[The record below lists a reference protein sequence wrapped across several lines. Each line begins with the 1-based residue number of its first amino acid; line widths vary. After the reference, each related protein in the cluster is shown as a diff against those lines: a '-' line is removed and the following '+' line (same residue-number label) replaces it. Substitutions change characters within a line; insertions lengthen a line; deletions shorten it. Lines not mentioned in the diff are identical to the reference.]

1 MTTTSK
7 PMPCAR
13 ALHGFE
19 GQGTHELSFNAG
31 VSILLLRRID
41 ENWLEGKLDGKVGI
55 FPANYVKIQLGSP
68 SGKQVFIKSGDQ
80 QDLMVVAKIQ
90 NFHGYQVFDLYLVA
104 HL

>member
-1 MTTTSK
+1 MTTNK
-7 PMPCAR
+7 PIPCAR

-19 GQGTHELSFNAG
+19 GQSTHELSFSAG

-68 SGKQVFIKSGDQ
+68 SGKYDRSIRVTIVTKLLIKI
-80 QDLMVVAKIQ
+80 VI
-90 NFHGYQVFDLYLVA
+90 
-104 HL
+104 

>member
-7 PMPCAR
+7 PSPCAR

-68 SGKQVFIKSGDQ
+68 SGKQISIKSGDQ
-80 QDLMVVAKIQ
+80 QDKWLVLKHKSLWISNVCDI
-90 NFHGYQVFDLYLVA
+90 YLVA
-104 HL
+104 H